1 MNHVRRK
8 NDIIK
13 KAPDED
19 IVGTI
24 EKYEKETELR
34 KLLDYSDHGVEYADK
49 QGRENM
55 KIIYLKDF
63 RIAGDPFYTE
73 TVRLYC
79 NKTGIES
86 ISTIDEINSLEEKV
100 TELMITD
107 INCPISSY
115 VNKMD
120 LIKRYFLTLQRE
132 LSEKAF
138 IN

>member
-1 MNHVRRK
+1 M
-8 NDIIK
+8 
-13 KAPDED
+13 
-19 IVGTI
+19 
-24 EKYEKETELR
+24 ELR

-63 RIAGDPFYTE
+63 LIAGDPFYTE
-73 TVRLYC
+73 TMRLYC

-107 INCPISSY
+107 VNCPISSY

-132 LSEKAF
+132 LREKVV